1 MVYNVLKTQGM
12 FTYIYFKM
20 TWTFNNFLDLLHN
33 NIRFYYILYILKVP
47 LKSKFDVLITVEIRI
62 QNFSVRLQ
70 TCMGWW
76 KWGGGWV
83 GNDNPSTSI
92 ALPRCSSIWGR
103 GGVWG
108 DNVQTTAHSIAPLSS
123 YHMPL

>member
-70 TCMGWW
+70 TMFIC
-76 KWGGGWV
+76 KHVWGGGNGV
-83 GNDNPSTSI
+83 GV
-92 ALPRCSSIWGR
+92 
-103 GGVWG
+103 GGK
-108 DNVQTTAHSIAPLSS
+108 
-123 YHMPL
+123 